1 VVGAFEFCEIEPYRH
16 LVCERFEAL
25 VFLGSKVTLSDIDAN
40 SSAES
45 SDSEASLPDSAEAR
59 TLLLK
64 FIESIVQL
72 LINKI
77 NFLLL

>member
-1 VVGAFEFCEIEPYRH
+1 VVGGSDFCEVEPYRH
-16 LVCERFEAL
+16 LVFERFEAL

-40 SSAES
+40 SSEES
-45 SDSEASLPDSAEAR
+45 SDSLLDSAEAR

-64 FIESIVQL
+64 FIESIRQL